1 MAVAQTAQRNL
12 RFMLALLVL
21 WDLGIGIYAV
31 GFADHMQHVLMFAE
45 RAEPLFMRGVG
56 VYWLFASFFQ
66 FLGWRNPRK
75 FLLAIQLSIVFRLS
89 AAVIDTIEAL
99 FLLPKP
105 FYFFHWTLLFFVLMN
120 LLIAYLTVRWLR
132 KMELPW
138 IPS

>member
-12 RFMLALLVL
+12 RFMLGLLVL

-31 GFADHMQHVLMFAE
+31 GFADHMQRVLMFAE

-75 FLLAIQLSIVFRLS
+75 FLLAVQLSIVFRLS

-120 LLIAYLTVRWLR
+120 LLIAYLTIRWLR